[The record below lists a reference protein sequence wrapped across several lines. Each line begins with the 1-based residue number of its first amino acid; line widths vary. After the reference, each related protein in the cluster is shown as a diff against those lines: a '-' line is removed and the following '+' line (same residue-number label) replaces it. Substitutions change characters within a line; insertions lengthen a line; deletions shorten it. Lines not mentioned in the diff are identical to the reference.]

1 VKITASTID
10 ITPVRPAFL
19 GGNEP
24 RKQFTTIAE
33 RLEANI
39 AVLCSDSHDD
49 PIVIISLDLLYPG
62 RILRA
67 TLEAALPELR
77 PEQIFLAASHT
88 HQAPMTD
95 DTKIAIGTPDPQYI
109 HTVARNLSREIRQMI
124 YSDRTQ
130 IGILSTSAATAR
142 HSVNRRLKRRLQISR
157 NPTGP
162 RITGRIRVA
171 SNVYVLG
178 PNPDGVTDEVL
189 SILISRS
196 PSGRAQFV
204 IWNYACHPVDFPDE
218 SQIAAHYPHYV
229 REILRSSLGVANLPV
244 LFLQGF
250 SGNTRPSASAG
261 ETTGLRSRVRRWLF
275 GAPFTGL
282 TWRNYVSWATDLGEL
297 VAVACANSTPLDD
310 EALRSRRNISC
321 SSSFVKDAAE
331 PSVSFHAIRLGSDFT
346 IIGVSAEVVAEFAPT
361 VRMMTGSK
369 RVMCV
374 GCLDHPF
381 GYAPT
386 KGIMHEGGY
395 EGGDYCQIFGL
406 GALVENVEE
415 EILQGFRS
423 VL

>member
-1 VKITASTID
+1 MKITASTID
-10 ITPVRPAFL
+10 ITPARPAFL

-24 RKQFTTIAE
+24 RKQFTAISE

-39 AVLCSDSHDD
+39 AVLCSDSQDD

-62 RILRA
+62 RILRTA
-67 TLEAALPELR
+67 LEAASPELR

-95 DTKIAIGTPDPQYI
+95 DTKRAIGTPDNQYI
-109 HTVARNLSREIRQMI
+109 QTVAQDLSREIRRMI
-124 YSDRTQ
+124 HGDGKQ
-130 IGILSTSAATAR
+130 IGILSTSAVTAR
-142 HSVNRRLKRRLQISR
+142 HSINRRLKRRLLISR
-157 NPTGP
+157 DPIGL
-162 RITGRIRVA
+162 RITGRVHVA

-178 PNPDGVTDEVL
+178 PNPEGVTDEVL

-204 IWNYACHPVDFPDE
+204 IWNYACHPVAFPDE

-229 REILRSSLGVANLPV
+229 REILRSSLGIADLPV

-250 SGNTRPSASAG
+250 SGNTRPSASVGRIKGVRA
-261 ETTGLRSRVRRWLF
+261 RVRQWLF
-275 GAPFTGL
+275 GAPFTRL
-282 TWRNYVSWATDLGEL
+282 TWGNYVSWASDLGEL
-297 VAVACANSTPLDD
+297 VAVACTNSMPLD
-310 EALRSRRNISC
+310 EGGLLTRRSIAS

-331 PSVSFHAIRLGSDFT
+331 PSVSFHAIRFGSDFT

-361 VRMMTGSK
+361 VRMIAGSK
-369 RVMCV
+369 GVMCV

-386 KGIMHEGGY
+386 KSIMHEGGY

-415 EILQGFRS
+415 EMLQGFRS